1 MRRTGISKCDSKF
14 EFYLQWL
21 ERSGLEFE
29 ILDYHENNFN
39 KIKECSSLILTGGN
53 DISFKYSH
61 VEGRAVIP
69 ERDDFEARLF
79 DYALENKIP
88 VLGICRGMQFIN
100 CKLGGTLVKDI
111 VNAGKT
117 NHNKIED
124 KDSIHEIEVRTDSM
138 LKEITRR
145 ESGLVNSSHHQ
156 GINKPGNG
164 LVITAISPDGVPEA
178 IEWESKAGKSFLL
191 GVQWHPERMADKKSP
206 FSANVLKRFKEVTER

>member
-1 MRRTGISKCDSKF
+1 MKGTGISKCDSKF
-14 EFYLQWL
+14 ELYLQWL
-21 ERSGLEFE
+21 ERSGMDFE
-29 ILDYHENNFN
+29 ILDYRENNFN

-53 DISFKYSH
+53 DISSKYSH
-61 VEGRAVIP
+61 VEGKSVIP

-79 DYALENKIP
+79 DYALENKMP

-117 NHNKIED
+117 NHDKIEG
-124 KDSIHEIEVRTDSM
+124 KDSIHEIEVRANSL
-138 LKEITRR
+138 LKEITGQ

-156 GINKPGNG
+156 AVNKPGNG
-164 LVITAISPDGVPEA
+164 LAIAAVSPDGIPEA

-191 GVQWHPERMADKKSP
+191 GVQWHPERMTERESP
-206 FSANVLKRFKEVTER
+206 FSRKILKRFKQETER